1 MQHTTQQALQ
11 QEIAEVSYTDGDY
24 AFLKTS
30 NKTSCGECPSK
41 ASCGSVKLFKP
52 VAKSEVI
59 KIKNTLDLK
68 AGDSVVLAL
77 PPSKLLLGTFLVYL
91 FPLFGLMAFAILGKI
106 IGGEGVS
113 ILAGLAGLGISLV
126 VVRKYLAKKAVSQQ
140 FMPTITPVI
149 LEKV

>member
-1 MQHTTQQALQ
+1 MQQGAQQNKQ
-11 QEIAEVSYTDGDY
+11 QEMAEVSHTEGEY

-41 ASCGSVKLFKP
+41 ASCGSVKFFKP
-52 VAKSEVI
+52 VVDNDII

-68 AGDSVVLAL
+68 EGDSVVLEL

-91 FPLFGLMAFAILGKI
+91 LPLIALMFFAVLGKM
-106 IGGEGVS
+106 IGGEGIS
-113 ILAGLAGLGISLV
+113 IILGLVGLGLSLV
-126 VVRKYLAKKAVSQQ
+126 LVKKYLAKKAVSQQ
-140 FMPTITPVI
+140 FMPTVMPKI